1 MLNSK
6 PARIILVDDHDM
18 VRAGLRK
25 LISERAGLVVA
36 GEGKNGR
43 DLFELLKKSP
53 CDLVILDITMP
64 EMDGLRTLELLR
76 ESYPSIRCIILSM
89 HANPAYLK
97 QTASR
102 GAWGY
107 ILKEDAFD
115 RLIWAVEEVL
125 NGRKAFSRTITEAA
139 VESYIDGGELSPQS
153 ADLLSAREK
162 EVLAFVA
169 DGKTSREIAKTLGIS
184 SRTVESH
191 RSRIMEKLGLP
202 NSAALIKF
210 AVTANLRPAP

>member
-25 LISERAGLVVA
+25 LITERAGLVVA

-43 DLFELLKKSP
+43 DLFELLKNSS
-53 CDLVILDITMP
+53 CDIVILDITMP

-76 ESYPSIRCIILSM
+76 ETYPSIRCIILSM

-107 ILKEDAFD
+107 ILKEDAFE

-125 NGRKAFSRTITEAA
+125 HGRKAFSRTITAA
-139 VESYIDGGELSPQS
+139 AAQSYIDGEISPQS
-153 ADLLSAREK
+153 MDLLSAREK
-162 EVLAFVA
+162 EVLTLVA

-191 RSRIMEKLGLP
+191 RSRIMEKLGLQ

-210 AVTANLRPAP
+210 AVTANFRQSP

>member
-6 PARIILVDDHDM
+6 PRIILIDDHDM

-25 LISERAGLVVA
+25 LISERPGLVIA
-36 GEGKNGR
+36 GEGKSGK
-43 DLFELLKKSP
+43 DLFELLAKTS
-53 CDLVILDITMP
+53 CDIIILDITMP
-64 EMDGLRTLELLR
+64 EMDGLRTLELLK
-76 ESYPSIRCIILSM
+76 ESYPSIRAIILSM

-97 QTASR
+97 QTAAR

-115 RLIWAVEEVL
+115 RLIWAIEEVL
-125 NGRKAFSRTITEAA
+125 HNRKAFSPTITEAA
-139 VESYIDGGELSPQS
+139 LDSYIEGGDPSPQS
-153 ADLLSAREK
+153 ADLLTGRER
-162 EVLAFVA
+162 EVLTLVA
-169 DGKTSREIAKTLGIS
+169 QGKTSREIAKTLGIS

-191 RSRIMEKLGLP
+191 RARIMEKLGLQ

-210 AVTANLRPAP
+210 AVTANLNGP